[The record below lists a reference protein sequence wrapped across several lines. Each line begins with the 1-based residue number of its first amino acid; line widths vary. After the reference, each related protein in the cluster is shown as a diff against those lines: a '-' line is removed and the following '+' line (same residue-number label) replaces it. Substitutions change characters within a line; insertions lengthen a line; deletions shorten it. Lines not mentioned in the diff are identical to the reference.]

1 MNACAHHPTN
11 CTVGLCRL
19 NARCME
25 ARSEG
30 ACLEMT
36 GPAPVVGS
44 GGVVV
49 CGPSSAELM
58 KLVTEWLSH
67 ADKQTQLRQ
76 FAQDSEKDRRLSTE
90 AHAYEMCALQLRRI
104 VESVSQRQPTDIGD
118 DRHRRREAP

>member
-1 MNACAHHPTN
+1 MNDKIAI
-11 CTVGLCRL
+11 VGLGPNQSLSRELARL
-19 NARCME
+19 HSQSVIAPSDP
-25 ARSEG
+25 A
-30 ACLEMT
+30 A
-36 GPAPVVGS
+36 PAPVVGS

-104 VESVSQRQPTDIGD
+104 VESVSQRQPTDNT
-118 DRHRRREAP
+118 